1 MRLYIET
8 RSNGWLHAR
17 GIKPDGTPFR
27 QSLRTK
33 DPRKAKEALS
43 KLENT
48 LWKADIYGAKAVV
61 TFDQAAVK
69 YVEDGGDARFIV
81 KVTELLSDVRLADI
95 KPLDV
100 RATAKKAYPYG
111 SPATRN
117 RQGITPIQ
125 AVINYAHEQGWCS
138 PIKVKRF
145 EVKKPK
151 RKAVGIEYLLALQ
164 EHAPV
169 NLFALMLFLHT
180 TGRRVGDAIALKPDD
195 LDLGNA
201 SAHIKETKNGE
212 PVTVKLVPF
221 LVETLRDLKTH
232 NGHVFGYRDRRNL
245 YDTLKRSCERAGIEY
260 LGTHQVGRHSFA
272 TELANQHWTSKRIA
286 DAGGWKSVSLVDNT
300 YIHTNDP
307 AEEAT
312 DLIWTEYGQKFK
324 STS

>member
-33 DPRKAKEALS
+33 DPRKAKEKLS
-43 KLENT
+43 KIENT
-48 LWKADIYGAKAVV
+48 LWRADIYGVEAVV
-61 TFDQAAVK
+61 TFDQAAIK

-81 KVTELLSDVRLADI
+81 RVTELLNGVRIADI

-100 RATAKKAYPYG
+100 RATAKKAYPNCA
-111 SPATRN
+111 PATRN

-164 EHAPV
+164 QHAPV

-201 SAHIKETKNGE
+201 SAHIKDPKNGE

-221 LVETLRDLKTH
+221 LVETLRDLNTH
-232 NGHVFGYRDRRNL
+232 NGHVFGYKDRRNL
-245 YDTLKRSCERAGIEY
+245 YDTLKRSCERAEIEY

-286 DAGGWKSVSLVDNT
+286 DAGGWKSVRLVDDT

-307 AEEAT
+307 AQEAT
-312 DLIWTEYGQKFK
+312 DLIWTKSVQKFK
-324 STS
+324 GTK

>member
-1 MRLYIET
+1 MRLYL
-8 RSNGWLHAR
+8 RNRKGWFYAR
-17 GIKPDGTPFR
+17 GTQPNGKPIQ
-27 QSLRTK
+27 QSLHTK

-81 KVTELLSDVRLADI
+81 KVTELLSDVRIADI

-100 RATAKKAYPYG
+100 RATAKKAYPNG

-145 EVKKPK
+145 AVKKPD
-151 RKAVGIEYLLALQ
+151 RKAVGIEYLLALRQ
-164 EHAPV
+164 HAPV

-201 SAHIKETKNGE
+201 SAHIKITKNGE
-212 PVTVKLVPF
+212 PVTVRLVPF
-221 LVETLRDLKTH
+221 LVEILKDLETH
-232 NGHVFGYRDRRNL
+232 NGRVFGYRDRRNL

-272 TELANQHWTSKRIA
+272 TELANRRWTSKRIA
-286 DAGGWKSVSLVDNT
+286 DAGGWKSVRLVDDT

-312 DLIWTEYGQKFK
+312 DLIWTKYGQKFK
-324 STS
+324 GTK

>member
-33 DPRKAKEALS
+33 DPRKAKEKLS
-43 KLENT
+43 KIENT
-48 LWKADIYGAKAVV
+48 LWRADIYGVEAVV
-61 TFDQAAVK
+61 TFDQAAIK

-81 KVTELLSDVRLADI
+81 RVTELLNGVRIADI

-100 RATAKKAYPYG
+100 RATAKKAYPNCA
-111 SPATRN
+111 PATRN

-201 SAHIKETKNGE
+201 SAHIKDPKNGE

-221 LVETLRDLKTH
+221 LVETLRDLNTH

-286 DAGGWKSVSLVDNT
+286 DAGGWKSVRLVDDT

-307 AEEAT
+307 AQEAT
-312 DLIWTEYGQKFK
+312 DLIWTKSVQKFK
-324 STS
+324 GTK

>member
-1 MRLYIET
+1 MRLYLYQRKE
-8 RSNGWLHAR
+8 WFYAR
-17 GIKPDGTPFR
+17 GTKPDGNPIE
-27 QSLRTK
+27 QSLGTK
-33 DPRKAKEALS
+33 DSRKAKEALS

-48 LWKADIYGAKAVV
+48 LWKADIYGVKAVV

-81 KVTELLSDVRLADI
+81 KVTELLSDVRIADI

-100 RATAKKAYPYG
+100 RATAKKAYPNG

-145 EVKKPK
+145 AVKKPD
-151 RKAVGIEYLLALQ
+151 RKAVGIEYLLALRH
-164 EHAPV
+164 HAPV

-201 SAHIKETKNGE
+201 SAHIKITKNGE
-212 PVTVKLVPF
+212 PVTVRLVPF
-221 LVETLRDLKTH
+221 LVEILKDLKTH
-232 NGHVFGYRDRRNL
+232 NGRVFGYRDRRNL

-272 TELANQHWTSKRIA
+272 TELANRRWTSKRIA
-286 DAGGWKSVSLVDNT
+286 DAGGWKSVRLVDDT

-312 DLIWTEYGQKFK
+312 DLIWEEYGKKFK
-324 STS
+324 GTK